1 MDIPL
6 RIKELI
12 NLKGIQSINEL
23 GRICDIPQS
32 TLATIMQGKTSPRLD
47 TLERIA
53 NGLGSNLLEFL
64 SNSNENKNSNNL
76 FSYSEIEHI
85 NKYRVLD
92 ERGKQNVDET
102 LEREYKFSI
111 SHKTKKEVG

>member
-1 MDIPL
+1 MDIPFI
-6 RIKELI
+6 IKELI

-23 GRICDIPQS
+23 GRICDIPQL

-53 NGLGSNLLEFL
+53 NGLGFYLLKFL
-64 SNSNENKNSNNL
+64 SNTNNDKNSNNL

-85 NKYRVLD
+85 KSIV
-92 ERGKQNVDET
+92 
-102 LEREYKFSI
+102 FSM
-111 SHKTKKEVG
+111 STVSKT